1 MNRKIILNLYKTK
14 VKLCQSQGY
23 QLGSCSNI
31 QPHFNLGKALVK
43 LRKIRN
49 NKYKAK
55 FVMSHIK
62 QAYNDAKYVQNDFL
76 IGALIDEGFLALRN
90 FDNFLN
96 VPKKRII
103 YEDDDDEYI
112 EFGFDED

>member
-1 MNRKIILNLYKTK
+1 MNKQIILNLYKTK

-23 QLGSCSNI
+23 KLGSCVYV

-43 LRKIRN
+43 VKKMRN

-55 FVMSHIK
+55 FIMSHIK
-62 QAYNDAKYVQNDFL
+62 QAYNDAKYVKNDFL
-76 IGALIDEGFLALRN
+76 ADALIDEGFLALRN
-90 FDNFLN
+90 FNNFLN

-103 YEDDDDEYI
+103 YEDEDDEYM
-112 EFGFDED
+112 EFGFNED